1 MYICNYKMSLQ
12 NPMVMSLQYW
22 CNGEGWWREQH
33 MSWACWATTTWWQ
46 KSAHHAVAALNCKRW
61 TTRSDTVM
69 PAKCLWM
76 SLKIMLTEEN
86 CTTILRFSILHILP
100 MHFKSKCHK
109 TSRRAAFHLYIFSVK
124 MLSTFGTTRC
134 FRVREVNGRTGHH
147 DYPLLSLP
155 TALLPTA
162 YHQKLQLSSWKV
174 AIFFLIVRL
183 RHCVVS
189 FRGLSAAWE
198 LQRET

>member
-1 MYICNYKMSLQ
+1 MRPRASLTTPETNVNSWSSRRRSRRCRSAPWVLPFKRHPPCEHDRYSTYMYICNYKMSLQ

-61 TTRSDTVM
+61 TTRSDTTVM

-76 SLKIMLTEEN
+76 SLRIMLTEENWEN

-100 MHFKSKCHK
+100 MHFKSKRHK
-109 TSRRAAFHLYIFSVK
+109 TSRRAAFIYTFSV
-124 MLSTFGTTRC
+124 
-134 FRVREVNGRTGHH
+134 
-147 DYPLLSLP
+147 
-155 TALLPTA
+155 
-162 YHQKLQLSSWKV
+162 
-174 AIFFLIVRL
+174 
-183 RHCVVS
+183 
-189 FRGLSAAWE
+189 
-198 LQRET
+198 